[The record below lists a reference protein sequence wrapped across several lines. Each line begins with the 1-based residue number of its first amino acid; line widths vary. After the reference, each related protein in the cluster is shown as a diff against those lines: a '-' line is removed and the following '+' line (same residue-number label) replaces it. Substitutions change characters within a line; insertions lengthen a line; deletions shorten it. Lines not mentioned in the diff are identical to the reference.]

1 MLTGWLKPVRYVQK
15 EQKQKQQQYMGKT
28 KKYIDRE
35 YLLKLWLYA
44 DGRMAVVAT
53 FKTNV

>member
-1 MLTGWLKPVRYVQK
+1 MKPVRYLTKRAKAKAAAVHGQN
-15 EQKQKQQQYMGKT
+15 

-53 FKTNV
+53 FKTNVQV